1 MIKTSGKAKGK
12 NMKKDVRKFWI
23 VAIMTLDSIALLI
36 VAYFLFNAETKE
48 EMRPVILAYCGFALF
63 LGACLM
69 AILKKYPRD
78 KEE

>member
-1 MIKTSGKAKGK
+1 
-12 NMKKDVRKFWI
+12 MKKDVRKFWI